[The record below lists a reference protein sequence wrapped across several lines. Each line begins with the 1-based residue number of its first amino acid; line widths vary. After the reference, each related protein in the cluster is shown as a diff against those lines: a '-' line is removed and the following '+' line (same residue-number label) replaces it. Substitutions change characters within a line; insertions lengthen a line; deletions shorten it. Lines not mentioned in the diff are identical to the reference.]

1 MMLSVVTG
9 GGDAGVTGLFG
20 EWWGSVGSAGRRDE
34 LGPDTRGLWEQQVT
48 NPDFTMAASR

>member
-1 MMLSVVTG
+1 MLSVVTG